1 MVDRWSGLKSRL
13 FGFKGLVAIGFGD
26 IVGSGI
32 SSIFWFYIASV
43 LNPEKYGEIFY
54 FLGIAGV
61 TSTIALFGTQNTI
74 TVYTAKNVKIQSTL
88 YFISLTVGIISSLA
102 IIVIFYR
109 FDSALIVL
117 AYIVNTLAIGDL
129 LGKKLFVQYSRLAL
143 IQKILTVVLGIGF
156 YHLFGASGIIYAL
169 ALSYIAYTIQIY
181 KVFSETRINFSL
193 IRPRLNFITNNYAVG
208 LIGGFAGQI
217 DKLIIVPI
225 LGFSP
230 LGNYGLALQVVA
242 LLMTFSTILFKY
254 LLPQDSTGIDNTG
267 LKRIIIFAAIG
278 ITTFGVILLPL
289 IIPNIFPKYS
299 EASGAI
305 QIMALSIIPGTVDM
319 IYTSKFL
326 AREKSKYVLIA
337 GLISLTIL
345 TLGMII
351 LGRSFGT
358 QGVAIAYVLAMS
370 AKAAYLVCINRI
382 IK

>member
-1 MVDRWSGLKSRL
+1 MNTRWDGLKSKL
-13 FGFKGLVAIGFGD
+13 FGFKGLAVIGFGD

-43 LNPEKYGEIFY
+43 INPEKYGEIFY
-54 FLGIAGV
+54 FLGIAGI

-88 YFISLTVGIISSLA
+88 YFISLIVGIISSLV

-117 AYIVNTLAIGDL
+117 AYIINTLAIGDL
-129 LGKKLFVQYSRLAL
+129 LGKKLFVQYSRFIL
-143 IQKILTVVLGIGF
+143 IQKILTLVLGIGF
-156 YHLFGASGIIYAL
+156 YHLFGVSGIIYAL
-169 ALSYIAYTIQIY
+169 AFSYIIYTVQIY
-181 KVFSETRINFSL
+181 RVFSEIRINFSL
-193 IRPRLNFITNNYAVG
+193 IRPRLNFIINNYGVG

-225 LGFSP
+225 LGFSS

-254 LLPQDSTGIDNTG
+254 LLPQDSTGIDNAG
-267 LKRIIIFAAIG
+267 LKKIIIFVAIG
-278 ITTFGVILLPL
+278 ITIFGIIVLPL
-289 IIPNIFPKYS
+289 IIPSIFPKYI
-299 EASGAI
+299 EASNAI
-305 QIMALSIIPGTVDM
+305 QIMVLSIIPGTIEM
-319 IYTSKFL
+319 IYSSKIL
-326 AREKSKYVLIA
+326 ASEKSKFVLIA

-351 LGRSFGT
+351 LGGNFGT
-358 QGVAIAYVLAMS
+358 EGVAIAYVLAIS
-370 AKAAYLVCINRI
+370 TKATFLVCANRI